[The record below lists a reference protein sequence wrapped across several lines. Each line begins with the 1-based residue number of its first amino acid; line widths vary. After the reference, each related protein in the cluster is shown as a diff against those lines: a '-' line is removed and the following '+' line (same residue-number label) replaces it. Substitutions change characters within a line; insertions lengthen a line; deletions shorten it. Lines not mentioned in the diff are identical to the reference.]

1 VGTALAAPV
10 RWRPARWH
18 GPSAPPT
25 AAVPGWEMLGTP
37 WRQARLCVVDLETT
51 GLDLRRDEVVGYG
64 AVHVRAGRIVAAS
77 AVEGLVRPADPEHR
91 GSAAVAVH
99 GLRPADLDGA
109 PDALACADTLLA
121 ALRGSVLVAHAAW
134 VETAFLSRLFALRGA
149 RLDGPVVDTAALA
162 RATGVVRS
170 GDGAEPRLEAL
181 AVTLGVPVHPPH
193 DALGDALTTAGVLL
207 ALLARLERD
216 GVPTVADLTRL
227 TRRHSYR

>member
-1 VGTALAAPV
+1 VGAALAAPV
-10 RWRPARWH
+10 RWRGRPAA
-18 GPSAPPT
+18 GPD
-25 AAVPGWEMLGTP
+25 AVPGWEMLAVP

-64 AVHVRAGRIVAAS
+64 AVQVRSGRIVAAS
-77 AVEGLVRPADPEHR
+77 AVEGLVRPADPGHR

-109 PDALACADTLLA
+109 PDALACADALLA
-121 ALRGSVLVAHAAW
+121 ALRGCVLVAHAAW
-134 VETAFLSRLFALRGA
+134 VETAFLSRLFTLRGV

-162 RATGVVRS
+162 RATGVVRP
-170 GDGAEPRLEAL
+170 GGGAEPGLETLAL
-181 AVTLGVPVHPPH
+181 TLGVPVHPPH

-207 ALLARLERD
+207 ALVSRLERD